1 MKPTKNSTLEVVS
14 PKVQVNDDFIETD
27 YEYQTSH
34 VKRTASGQLQVH
46 PQTTALKIRTARHVP
61 KLGVMLVG
69 WGGNN
74 GSTLTAAL
82 EANRRQLKWRKR
94 TGIQQANW
102 FGSITQASTVFI
114 GSDEVGGDVYVP
126 MKELLPMV
134 EPDNIVVDG
143 WDISRLHL
151 GDAMRRAEVLDV
163 ALQDQIYEQL
173 SQLRPRPSIYDPDF
187 IAANQSER
195 ADNVIRGTRQ
205 EQYEQ
210 IRRDIRDFKQRSG
223 VESVIV
229 LWTANTERFSEV
241 QEGLNTTSKELL
253 ASLAANNSEVSPST
267 IFAMASIAEG
277 CTYINGSPQNTFVP
291 GLIQLAEEKKVFI
304 AGDDFKSGQTKIK
317 SVLVDFLV
325 GAGIKP
331 VSIASYNHLG
341 NNDGKN
347 LSAPQQ
353 FRSKEISKSNV
364 VDDMVASNKILY
376 GEDEH
381 PDHVV
386 VIKYV
391 PYVGDSKRAM
401 DEYTSEIMMGGHNT
415 LVIHN
420 TCEDSLLA
428 TPLILDL
435 VILGELSARIQLRSA
450 ENESASWIP
459 FKPVLSLL
467 SYLCKAPLVPQG
479 SQVVN
484 SLFRQRAAI
493 ENILRGCIGLPPIS
507 HMTLEQRFD
516 FATIASEPPVKKAK
530 LLGQS
535 CGIES
540 TTNGKKLQA
549 NGHSNGAPKLAA
561 NGKGH

>member
-1 MKPTKNSTLEVVS
+1 MKPTKNSTLEVIS
-14 PKVQVNDDFIETD
+14 PKVHVDDEFIETD
-27 YEYQTSH
+27 YDYQTSH
-34 VKRTASGQLQVH
+34 VKRSASGQIHVH
-46 PQTTALKIRTARHVP
+46 PQTTSLKIRTARHVP

-74 GSTLTAAL
+74 GSTLTAGL
-82 EANRRQLKWRKR
+82 EANRRQLQWRTK
-94 TGIQQANW
+94 GGVQQANW

-114 GSDEVGGDVYVP
+114 GSDETGSDVYVP

-134 EPDNIVVDG
+134 EPNDIAVDG
-143 WDISRLHL
+143 WDISGYHL

-163 ALQDQIYEQL
+163 GLQEQLYEQL
-173 SQLRPRPSIYDPDF
+173 SALKPRPSIYDPDF

-195 ADNVIRGTRQ
+195 ADNLIAGTKL

-210 IRRDIRDFKQRSG
+210 VRRDIRDFKQRSG
-223 VESVIV
+223 VETVIV
-229 LWTANTERFSEV
+229 LWTANTERFCDV
-241 QEGLNTTSKELL
+241 KAGLNTTSKELL
-253 ASLAANNSEVSPST
+253 ASLQANKPEVSPST

-291 GLIQLAEEKKVFI
+291 GLIELAEEKQVFI

-331 VSIASYNHLG
+331 VSIVSYNHLG

-364 VDDMVASNKILY
+364 VDDMVASNNVLY
-376 GEDEH
+376 APNEH

-391 PYVGDSKRAM
+391 PYVRDSKRAM

-435 VILGELSARIQLRSA
+435 VILGELSSRIQLRSA
-450 ENESASWIP
+450 EREAAPWVP

-467 SYLCKAPLVPQG
+467 SYLCKAPLVPRG

-507 HMTLEQRFD
+507 HLTLEQRFD
-516 FATIASEPPVKKAK
+516 FSSITNEPPQKKAK
-530 LLGQS
+530 LLGQN
-535 CGIES
+535 CAVES
-540 TTNGKKLQA
+540 NSKLHA
-549 NGHSNGAPKLAA
+549 NGHTNGTAKLAA
-561 NGKGH
+561 NGNGH

>member
-1 MKPTKNSTLEVVS
+1 MKPTNSSTLEIIS
-14 PKVQVNDDFIETD
+14 PKVRVDDDFIETD

-46 PQTTALKIRTARHVP
+46 PQTTALKIRTGRQVP

-94 TGIQQANW
+94 TGVQQANW
-102 FGSITQASTVFI
+102 FGSITQASTVLI
-114 GSDEVGGDVYVP
+114 GSDEAGSDVFVP

-134 EPDNIVVDG
+134 EPNDIVVDG
-143 WDISRLHL
+143 WDISNLHL
-151 GDAMRRAEVLDV
+151 ADAMVRAEVLDV
-163 ALQDQIYEQL
+163 ALQDLLYEQMAKL
-173 SQLRPRPSIYDPDF
+173 KPRPSIYDPDF
-187 IAANQSER
+187 IAANQSDR
-195 ADNVIRGTRQ
+195 ANNLIKGTRQ

-223 VESVIV
+223 VDSVIV

-241 QEGLNTTSKELL
+241 QPGLNTTIQELF
-253 ASLAANNSEVSPST
+253 ASLKANHSEVSPST
-267 IFAMASIAEG
+267 IFAMASVAEG

-291 GLIQLAEEKKVFI
+291 GLIQLAEEKNVFI

-331 VSIASYNHLG
+331 VAIASYNHLG

-364 VDDMVASNKILY
+364 VDDMVASNRLLY
-376 GEDEH
+376 GANEH

-386 VIKYV
+386 VIKYL

-435 VILGELSARIQLRSA
+435 VILGELSTRIQLRAA
-450 ENESASWIP
+450 EKESAPWVP

-467 SYLCKAPLVPQG
+467 SYLCKAPLVPKG

-484 SLFRQRAAI
+484 SLFSQRSAI

-516 FATIASEPPVKKAK
+516 FATITNEPPVKRAK
-530 LLGQS
+530 LLGQP
-535 CGIES
+535 CAVES
-540 TTNGKKLQA
+540 SANGGKLHA
-549 NGHSNGAPKLAA
+549 NGHSNGTTVAA
-561 NGKGH
+561 NGNGH